1 LTPPRRRS
9 NSKPE
14 ILFAKPEQLGLA
26 QKAIS
31 GETMVDVAP
40 EIAAQAQAP
49 ARPSAQRYYVLAILT
64 VVYALNFLDRTIFN
78 VLIEPIKKEFV
89 LSDTTMGLL
98 AGFGFVLFYSLL
110 GIPIARIADRL
121 NRRNIVAIAFAFW
134 SAMTFLCGTASSVTA
149 LALARV
155 GVGIGESAGTPASQS
170 ILADLFDKNERPR
183 ALGVFAIGTYLGVF
197 LGYFIGGYVDQ
208 HYGWR
213 MAFFSA
219 GLPGIALAALLWLT
233 ISEPKRGAMAETFAP
248 EPLGPTLGF
257 LASQQTFV
265 IVLIGFCL
273 TTYTNYA
280 TAAWIPPFLARVH
293 HLSSAEIGTYAG
305 TFKGLFGMAGTLIG
319 GLAVAQI
326 SNRDD
331 RWKLWAPA
339 ITSGVA
345 GPVFA
350 VCMLTGDFAT
360 MVTALAATSFLVG
373 FHLGPIFAIAQT
385 VAKPSMRA
393 LASAIVLLTATC
405 FGQGVGP
412 LAVGMINDALKGAYG
427 NDAVRFSLLSAAF
440 TTTLGALLF
449 VLAARSIRADIKRA
463 AT

>member
-1 LTPPRRRS
+1 
-9 NSKPE
+9 
-14 ILFAKPEQLGLA
+14 
-26 QKAIS
+26 
-31 GETMVDVAP
+31 MVDFAP
-40 EIAAQAQAP
+40 QAAASTEAA
-49 ARPSAQRYYVLAILT
+49 ARPSIRRYYVLGILT

-134 SAMTFLCGTASSVTA
+134 SAMTALCGMAGSVAT
-149 LALARV
+149 LALARIGV
-155 GVGIGESAGTPASQS
+155 GVGESAGTPASQS
-170 ILADLFDKNERPR
+170 LVADLFNKNERPR
-183 ALGVFAIGTYLGVF
+183 ALGIYAIGTYLGVF
-197 LGYFIGGYVDQ
+197 LGYFIGGYVNQ

-213 MAFFSA
+213 MAFFTA
-219 GLPGIALAALLWLT
+219 GLPGIALAAVLWLT
-233 ISEPKRGAMAETFAP
+233 IAEPKRGAMAENFTP

-257 LASQQTFV
+257 LASQKTFI

-293 HLSSAEIGTYAG
+293 HLSSVEIGAYAG
-305 TFKGLFGMAGTLIG
+305 TYKGLCGMAGTLIG

-326 SNRDD
+326 SKRDD

-339 ITSGVA
+339 IMSGLA

-350 VCMLTGDFAT
+350 VCMLTQDFKT
-360 MVTALAATSFLVG
+360 MVAALALTSFLVG

-393 LASAIVLLTATC
+393 LASAIILLTATC

-412 LAVGMINDALKGAYG
+412 LAVGMINDALKNDYGAS
-427 NDAVRFSLLSAAF
+427 AVRYSLLSAAV

-449 VLAARSIRADIKRA
+449 VWAARSIRNDIQRA
-463 AT
+463 S

>member
-1 LTPPRRRS
+1 
-9 NSKPE
+9 
-14 ILFAKPEQLGLA
+14 
-26 QKAIS
+26 
-31 GETMVDVAP
+31 MVDVAP
-40 EIAAQAQAP
+40 QAAAATQVAAAP
-49 ARPSAQRYYVLAILT
+49 TARRYYVLGLLT
-64 VVYALNFLDRTIFN
+64 IIYALNFLDRTIFN
-78 VLIEPIKKEFV
+78 VLIEPIKKEFA

-110 GIPIARIADRL
+110 GIPIARMADRL

-134 SAMTFLCGTASSVTA
+134 SAMTYLCGMASSVAT

-170 ILADLFDKNERPR
+170 MIADLFDKNERPR
-183 ALGVFAIGTYLGVF
+183 ALGIYAIGTYLGVF
-197 LGYFIGGYVDQ
+197 LGYFIGGYVNQ

-213 MAFFSA
+213 MAFFTA
-219 GLPGIALAALLWLT
+219 GLPGIALAAVLWLT
-233 ISEPKRGAMAETFAP
+233 ISEPRRGATAETFKP
-248 EPLGPTLGF
+248 ETIGPTLGF
-257 LASQQTFV
+257 LASQPSFV

-280 TAAWIPPFLARVH
+280 TAVWIPPFLARIH
-293 HLSSAEIGTYAG
+293 HLTSAEIGTYAG
-305 TFKGLFGMAGTLIG
+305 TFKGLAGMAGTLIG
-319 GLAVAQI
+319 GLVVAQI
-326 SNRDD
+326 GRRDD

-339 ITSGVA
+339 IMSGLA

-350 VCMLTGDFAT
+350 LCMLTQSFT
-360 MVTALAATSFLVG
+360 LMVAMLALTSFMVG

-405 FGQGVGP
+405 FGQGIGP

-427 NDAVRFSLLSAAF
+427 TDAVRYSLLSAAV

-449 VLAARSIRADIKRA
+449 VWAARWIRSDIARA
-463 AT
+463 S

>member
-1 LTPPRRRS
+1 
-9 NSKPE
+9 
-14 ILFAKPEQLGLA
+14 
-26 QKAIS
+26 
-31 GETMVDVAP
+31 MVDVAP
-40 EIAAQAQAP
+40 QAAAPIQAAAAPP
-49 ARPSAQRYYVLAILT
+49 ARRYYVLALLT
-64 VVYALNFLDRTIFN
+64 IIYALNFLDRTIFN
-78 VLIEPIKKEFV
+78 VLIEPIKKEFT

-110 GIPIARIADRL
+110 GIPIARMADRL
-121 NRRNIVAIAFAFW
+121 NRRNIVAFAFALW
-134 SAMTFLCGTASSVTA
+134 SAMTYLCGLASSVTT

-170 ILADLFDKNERPR
+170 MIADLFDKNERPR
-183 ALGVFAIGTYLGVF
+183 ALGIYAIGTYLGVF
-197 LGYFIGGYVDQ
+197 LGYFIGGYVNQ

-213 MAFFSA
+213 MAFFTA
-219 GLPGIALAALLWLT
+219 GLPGIALAAVLWLT
-233 ISEPKRGAMAETFAP
+233 ITEPKRGAMAESFKA
-248 EPLGPTLGF
+248 EPIGPTLRF
-257 LASQQTFV
+257 LVSQPSFV

-280 TAAWIPPFLARVH
+280 TAVWIPPFLARIH
-293 HLSSAEIGTYAG
+293 HLTSAEIGTYAG
-305 TFKGLFGMAGTLIG
+305 TFKGLAGMAGTLIG
-319 GLAVAQI
+319 GLVVAQI
-326 SNRDD
+326 GRRDD

-339 ITSGVA
+339 IMSGLA

-350 VCMLTGDFAT
+350 LCMLTQSFTLMVAT
-360 MVTALAATSFLVG
+360 LALTSFMVG

-412 LAVGMINDALKGAYG
+412 LAVGMINDALKGTYG
-427 NDAVRFSLLSAAF
+427 VDAVRYSLLSAAL

-449 VLAARSIRADIKRA
+449 VWAARAIRADIARA
-463 AT
+463 S